1 MRKIEKEDRKAAVET
16 AKIKTKKKEED
27 EASPV
32 RQKESP
38 WQANKVTQ
46 EEPYLLGGWP
56 EARWELVSPT
66 HHHLDLGADVQAQPS
81 SIVTSRGLTEKQVGD
96 RKLE

>member
-1 MRKIEKEDRKAAVET
+1 MEKIEEEERKAAEEP
-16 AKIKTKKKEED
+16 ANTKKKED
-27 EASPV
+27 EESPV
-32 RQKESP
+32 RPEESLWP
-38 WQANKVTQ
+38 ASEVRQ

-66 HHHLDLGADVQAQPS
+66 HIHLDLGADVQAQPS
-81 SIVTSRGLTEKQVGD
+81 SIVTSRGQTGKQVGD